1 MTLREFKAK
10 FGERIKD
17 MELFDEC
24 GNRLT
29 ENPLLLEAVVA
40 TYLIDSEFCSVTLNI
55 EGINIKDQ
63 F

>member
-10 FGERIKD
+10 FGERIKNI
-17 MELFDEC
+17 ELFDEC
-24 GNRLT
+24 GNSLS
-29 ENPLLLEAVVA
+29 ENLLLLDAIVT
-40 TYLIDSEFCSVTLNI
+40 TYLIDSEFCSVTISI